1 MTIVPWLVSIVAVYR
16 FAGSMP
22 ISGTSLN
29 WRVCGDDPSAAG
41 KGWGM
46 GRQATSA
53 RAVRSS
59 PNVQRVTDPDRA
71 RRLDTIESDLADV
84 ELALARLEAGTYE
97 ICEVCSTDLGADVL
111 AVTPA
116 ARRCPACA
124 H

>member
-1 MTIVPWLVSIVAVYR
+1 
-16 FAGSMP
+16 MP

-53 RAVRSS
+53 DS
-59 PNVQRVTDPDRA
+59 PPASPSVDAVTDTDRA
-71 RRLDTIESDLADV
+71 RHLDAVEADLADV
-84 ELALARLEAGTYE
+84 ELALARLEAGIYE
-97 ICEVCSTDLGADVL
+97 TCESCSGALGDDVL

-116 ARRCPACA
+116 ARRCSTCTSVTW
-124 H
+124 